1 VLPGELVRSVEADV
15 PLMIGE
21 FEAEDGS
28 RYVMPVNLSLERS
41 AKIALQLA
49 DGYDGATVISAEN
62 GAELGIEEGNAWWLV
77 AGQGALIRLQ

>member
-1 VLPGELVRSVEADV
+1 M

-41 AKIALQLA
+41 AKIALQFA
-49 DGYDGATVISAEN
+49 ESHGEATVISAED

-77 AGQGALIRLQ
+77 AGQGALIRLR